1 MEQTAVLQRHVV
13 IAALL
18 GFFLIGIGAV
28 GCVCFGIVEITS
40 NDSIFLNDGLGEVL
54 TVLGIYFTVPY
65 LFCVGAFII
74 IVLRPFE
81 DSSESIEVE
90 KKSNVLETNV
100 LFVLTILCF
109 LVQQVFTNIYLDL
122 LEDRWVLFVIV
133 LDVAVLGTHLY
144 YKFEKPH
151 ASVLYTISY
160 AIKMSVQW
168 GNAYQTVNEPFFGPN
183 GVSVMLF
190 LCIPLIQ
197 FPLYVMGTSA
207 TRMEVTQR
215 ADNAFEGRA
224 SSEGIVTSFTNN
236 FNLFLS
242 HLLNS
247 LDIISMYNF
256 AFVQPESNIN
266 QVAAPPQLKVFVMI
280 LIFIAF
286 VGNNVSVLHLFYRRD
301 NVEEAEIVF
310 LPRKFRQITKAVDAG
325 DESSSQRRRIFQYL
339 LFMLVVCDVPMLLTR
354 LELWRQQ
361 YSTLNIFVAKNIK
374 SIADAVILVMR
385 ADYSS
390 DKKNQ
395 KQNTQRYSLRGLAQ
409 SPSMATGADVSSARF
424 TGMR

>member
-1 MEQTAVLQRHVV
+1 MEQTSVLQRHVA

-18 GFFLIGIGAV
+18 GFFLIGVGAI

-40 NDSIFLNDGLGEVL
+40 KDSVFLNDGLGEVL

-65 LFCVGAFII
+65 LFCVGAFIV
-74 IVLRPFE
+74 IVIRPFE
-81 DSSESIEVE
+81 NVSLSEQRSSG
-90 KKSNVLETNV
+90 LETNV
-100 LFVLTILCF
+100 LFGLTILCF
-109 LVQQVFTNIYLDL
+109 LVQQVFTNIYLDIL
-122 LEDRWVLFVIV
+122 VSRWVLVVII
-133 LDVAVLGTHLY
+133 LDVAVLATHLY
-144 YKFEKPH
+144 FRFEKPY
-151 ASVLYTISY
+151 ASLLYTMCY
-160 AIKMSVQW
+160 AVKMSIQW
-168 GNAYQTVNEPFFGPN
+168 GNAYETADQQFFGPN
-183 GVSVMLF
+183 GVCVMLF

-197 FPLYVMGTSA
+197 FPLYVMGTSG

-215 ADNAFEGRA
+215 GDNAIEGRA
-224 SSEGIVTSFTNN
+224 APADIVASFTNN

-256 AFVQPESNIN
+256 AFVPPESNVN
-266 QVAAPPQLKVFVMI
+266 QVAAPRQLKVFVMI

-286 VGNNVSVLHLFYRRD
+286 VGNNVSVVHLFYRRVD
-301 NVEEAEIVF
+301 VEEAEIIL
-310 LPRKFRQITKAVDAG
+310 LPKKFRQVTKSVDVVE
-325 DESSSQRRRIFQYL
+325 DEGGSQRRRIFQYL

-385 ADYSS
+385 ADDHN
-390 DKKNQ
+390 DKQKNQ
-395 KQNTQRYSLRGLAQ
+395 ANDARRSLLGLGP
-409 SPSMATGADVSSARF
+409 SPSMAVPSDVSSARF
-424 TGMR
+424 LR